1 LIFQL
6 FFELSNPFLLTGD
19 LGSLIALLLNAL
31 LGEPVPVAVASA
43 AARRAQDEHADQ

>member
-31 LGEPVPVAVASA
+31 LGEPVAVAVASA
-43 AARRAQDEHADQ
+43 AARRPEGERAEH